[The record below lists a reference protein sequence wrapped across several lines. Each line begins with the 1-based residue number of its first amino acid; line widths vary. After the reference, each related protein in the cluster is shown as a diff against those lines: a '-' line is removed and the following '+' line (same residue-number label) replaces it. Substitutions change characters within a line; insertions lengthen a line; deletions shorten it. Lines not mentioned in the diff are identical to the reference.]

1 MATQITRYNLSVKI
15 ETNDSRLIRHLE
27 TFLDRYYT
35 VTQRGFGPNGQDSKR
50 VYVSKL
56 KNFNIWFMH
65 NLQFAHFYHYL
76 KDMNEKIDASFID
89 EREYKV
95 AEEDYKVRE
104 GLTLHDDQVPV
115 YDFIMV
121 DPTKSKL
128 VPLVTGSGKTVI
140 SLIALGHLKKR
151 IGVIILSQFTDKWA
165 SDIIESHEAKG
176 EDIMLVAG
184 SKALNQVIEGAKTGE
199 YNAKYYIFSSRTI
212 QDYISLYEEDPDL
225 CVDMYGCAPIDLFPT
240 LGLGA
245 LLIDE
250 THMAFHAIYKTVVHT
265 NVVFQLGLSATLL
278 TEDPVV
284 ARAHKVIYPTSAT
297 YGDQMLKKYMDIY
310 AIQYTIPEH
319 SIRKIKTKMYG
330 SNSYSHTAFENSI
343 LKDKRLLQD
352 YMSIVVRTIEDYY
365 VPDYKPKDK
374 LIIFV
379 ARIAMAD
386 YFVKILT
393 DLYPEK
399 NVVRYCEDD
408 SYDEM
413 LKGDFIVTTVLSAGT
428 GLDIPNLRVGIQ
440 TVCISSPVSNI
451 QSAGRLR
458 KLKDRDVKF
467 CYLYCGNIPKHRQ
480 YHMKRKEIF
489 RDRAAHYVDRRS
501 AVNFK

>member
-15 ETNDSRLIRHLE
+15 ETNDSRLIRQLE
-27 TFLDRYYT
+27 VFLEKYYT
-35 VTQRGFGPNGQDSKR
+35 ITQRGFGQNGQESKK
-50 VYVSKL
+50 VFVSKL
-56 KNFNIWFMH
+56 TNYNVWFLH

-76 KDMNEKIDASFID
+76 KDRNEKIEATFID
-89 EREYKV
+89 ERNYRV
-95 AEEDYKVRE
+95 AMEDYKIKE
-104 GLTLHDDQVPV
+104 GRKLKDEQVPI
-115 YDFIMV
+115 YDFVMN

-128 VPLVTGSGKTVI
+128 IPVTMGVGKTTI
-140 SLIALGHLKKR
+140 SLICLGNLKKR
-151 IGVIILSQFTDKWA
+151 IGIIILSQFMEKWA
-165 SDIIESHEAKG
+165 SDILENHEAAG
-176 EDIMLVAG
+176 TDIMLVSG
-184 SKALNQVIEGAKTGE
+184 SKAMSSVIDGGKTGE
-199 YNAKYYIFSSRTI
+199 FNAKYYIFSSRTI

-225 CVDMYGCAPIDLFPT
+225 CVEMYGCAPIDLFPT
-240 LGLGA
+240 LNLGV

-250 THMAFHAIYKTVVHT
+250 THMSFHAIYKAIVHT
-265 NVVFQLGLSATLL
+265 NVTFQLGLSGTLMS
-278 TEDPVV
+278 EDSVV
-284 ARAHKVIYPTSAT
+284 ARAHKVVYPTSAT
-297 YGDQMLKKYMDIY
+297 YGDKMIKKYMDIY
-310 AIQYTIPEH
+310 AISYTIPEH
-319 SIRKIKTKMYG
+319 CIRKIKTKMYG

-352 YMSIVVRTIEDYY
+352 YMAIVVRAIEDYY
-365 VPDYKPKDK
+365 TEYYQPKDK

-379 ARIAMAD
+379 ARIPMAD

-408 SYDEM
+408 SYEDM

-440 TVCISSPVSNI
+440 TVSISSPVSNL

-458 KLKDRDVKF
+458 KLPDRDVKF
-467 CYLYCGNIPKHRQ
+467 CYLYCGNINKQRA

-489 RDRAAHYVDRRS
+489 KEHAANYVDRRS
-501 AVNFK
+501 PINFK